1 MKGLLTSWM
10 QEDEIPQLTKLMKD
24 TTISACDWIVNKD
37 GPQIL
42 SLVTRIINQFTETGV
57 ADDIEEN
64 LTSILT
70 TGWRT
75 YQEGF
80 YIL

>member
-10 QEDEIPQLTKLMKD
+10 QEDEIPQLTKLVKD
-24 TTISACDWIVNKD
+24 TTISAYDWIINKD
-37 GPQIL
+37 GRRIL
-42 SLVTRIINQFTETGV
+42 FLVTRIIHQFIETRA

-70 TGWRT
+70 TG
-75 YQEGF
+75 
-80 YIL
+80 